1 MHMQFQA
8 VGMHAS
14 MYLFCVSIHPALSSA
29 ADHPSKAGPSD
40 LLQVALQR
48 FQDAKE
54 SMVMR
59 FKDGKTDITIVVWD
73 FGGQTVCSA
82 DDSKGN

>member
-1 MHMQFQA
+1 MQVTYKDQKILRA
-8 VGMHAS
+8 LGMHVPTCRFHEFTATT
-14 MYLFCVSIHPALSSA
+14 ADLSS
-29 ADHPSKAGPSD
+29 K
-40 LLQVALQR
+40 LLQVALER